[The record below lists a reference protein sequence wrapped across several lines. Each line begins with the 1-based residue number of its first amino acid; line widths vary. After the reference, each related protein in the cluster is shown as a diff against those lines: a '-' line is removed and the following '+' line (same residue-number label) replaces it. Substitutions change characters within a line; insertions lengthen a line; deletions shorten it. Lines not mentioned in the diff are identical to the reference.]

1 MFTINSSEDVHF
13 INFNQHHI
21 LIRKTRHDGP
31 SHYSPLALVTA
42 LNRLQLKKLPFYP
55 CDF

>member
-13 INFNQHHI
+13 INFNQRHI